1 MAGLAL
7 VAGLLAVAG
16 CLVVGRL
23 MVSTGGLNTAHEYA
37 LVSISDSPTL
47 RAALG
52 SVLYLVLSALLS
64 LGVATAIRDTAVS
77 IGAVLAGWALLIGGL
92 LRRLRD
98 AWEALLQAAV
108 LLIYRSRSRNL
119 LRHAHTHRDDVRP
132 ELAGDRP
139 V

>member
-23 MVSTGGLNTAHEYA
+23 MLPTGGLNTAHGYA

-77 IGAVLAGWALLIGGL
+77 IGAVLGL
-92 LRRLRD
+92 LHLPPSSPTPSPTRCGD
-98 AWEALLQAAV
+98 TC
-108 LLIYRSRSRNL
+108 SRS
-119 LRHAHTHRDDVRP
+119 P
-132 ELAGDRP
+132 P
-139 V
+139 